1 MDTEINPWPVVCAID
16 FGTTYSGYA
25 YSMRTDYERNPLC
38 IEANPAWFNDGQ
50 GTMKTPTCI
59 LFDKSKNFHSFGYE
73 AERKYASLAEK
84 AQEGQNGDEDED
96 DDDEDDEDDE
106 DSGSDEKER
115 GSRREDNLEDW
126 LFFRRF
132 KMNLFQNEDS
142 TVRRRKLN
150 KLHLSAENGEKLPAL
165 TVFSE
170 AIRYLKRHFESLL
183 ENTTLRQDGSRS
195 NSPIISAD
203 DAQQLSDDS
212 ECTQNSNASQDNLE
226 TMKNSDSN
234 VLSWSDDILWVL
246 TVPAI
251 WSDEAKQF
259 MREAAIQAGIEDD
272 KLVLALE
279 PESAALLCKQL
290 ALTKGVDDINIK
302 MFDTGSKFM
311 VVDCG
316 GGTVDVTAYE
326 VKDSNSLREIHCAS
340 GNDVGGTNV
349 DRLFFDLIQDIFG
362 KKAVKC
368 FKDKSPSDYLELLR
382 SFETKKRGI
391 EQENPDEEK
400 AETITFSNLS
410 DLFKECSNANQYNDK
425 AVTSRIQE
433 MGLKKKIKSFSRAK
447 LRFDANY
454 LIEAVFKG
462 PISAIVSHLQNLYQN
477 EKVAEIDII
486 LLVGG
491 FSECPLLRKAI
502 RAQFPNRNVINPR
515 EGSIAVM
522 KGAVLFGHSPEN
534 MIRKYIQ
541 LGQVLPSN
549 ETQGIIR
556 KSKAYYG
563 VATDVPFIE
572 DEHSQIHKFIREGGE
587 VMCTDIFDC
596 LIEKNQELRIDTV
609 IEKTFCSSN
618 CYEANVEIYRSDKK
632 TRYCSDEG
640 CKRIG
645 QIPAVFSS
653 GGHSSEKRL
662 FKIQLHFGFTEK
674 IATAVDLTTQR
685 SWKVKLNCLL

>member
-25 YSMRTDYERNPLC
+25 YSMRTDYERDPLC

-84 AQEGQNGDEDED
+84 AQERQNGDEDED
-96 DDDEDDEDDE
+96 DDDEDVDIDEE
-106 DSGSDEKER
+106 KSGSRTK
-115 GSRREDNLEDW
+115 DNFKDW
-126 LFFRRF
+126 LLFRRF
-132 KMNLFQNEDS
+132 KMKLFQNEDS
-142 TVRRRKLN
+142 TVRRKKLN
-150 KLHLSAENGEKLPAL
+150 KLHLSAENGEKLPAVK
-165 TVFSE
+165 VFSE
-170 AIRYLKRHFESLL
+170 AIRYLKRHFEGLL
-183 ENTTLRQDGSRS
+183 ENTTLRQDGNRS
-195 NSPIISAD
+195 NSPAISAD

-212 ECTQNSNASQDNLE
+212 ECTQNSNASRDISE

-290 ALTKGVDDINIK
+290 ALIKGVDDINIK

-391 EQENPDEEK
+391 EQGNPDEEK
-400 AETITFSNLS
+400 AESITFSNLS
-410 DLFKECSNANQYNDK
+410 DLFKECSKANKNNDK

-433 MGLKKKIKSFSRAK
+433 MDLKKKIKAFSRAK
-447 LRFDANY
+447 LRFDTKY
-454 LIEAVFKG
+454 LIEAVFDN
-462 PISAIVSHLQNLYQN
+462 PISAIVGHLQDLNQT

-502 RAQFPNRNVINPR
+502 KAQFPNKKVINPR
-515 EGSIAVM
+515 EGSSAVM

-534 MIRKYIQ
+534 MIRKSIQ
-541 LGQVLPSN
+541 LGQAFPSN

-572 DEHSQIHKFIREGGE
+572 DEHPPMHKFISESGE
-587 VMCTDIFDC
+587 VVCTDVFDC
-596 LIEKNQELRIDTV
+596 LIEKNQELKLGTV
-609 IEKTFCSSN
+609 IEKRFCSSN
-618 CYEANVEIYRSDKK
+618 SFEANVEIYRSGNNV
-632 TRYCSDEG
+632 RYCSDEG

-645 QIPAVFSS
+645 QISAEFPENI
-653 GGHSSEKRL
+653 HYSEKRL

-674 IATAVDLTTQR
+674 IAIAVDLTTQR
-685 SWKVKLNCLL
+685 SWKVKLDCLL

>member
-1 MDTEINPWPVVCAID
+1 MDTEINPWPIVCAID

-25 YSMRTDYERNPLC
+25 YSMRTDYERNPLE
-38 IEANPAWFNDGQ
+38 IERNPAWLNEGP

-84 AQEGQNGDEDED
+84 AQEGQNEDED
-96 DDDEDDEDDE
+96 DDEDDDSDE
-106 DSGSDEKER
+106 EKSGSRTK
-115 GSRREDNLEDW
+115 DNFNDW

-132 KMNLFQNEDS
+132 KMKLFQNEDS

-150 KLHLSAENGEKLPAL
+150 KLHLSAENGEKLPAVK
-165 TVFSE
+165 VFSE
-170 AIRYLKRHFESLL
+170 AIRYLKRHFEGLL
-183 ENTTLRQDGSRS
+183 ENTTLRQDGNR
-195 NSPIISAD
+195 NNTPAISAD
-203 DAQQLSDDS
+203 DAKRLSDDS
-212 ECTQNSNASQDNLE
+212 ECT
-226 TMKNSDSN
+226 KNSN
-234 VLSWSDDILWVL
+234 VLSSSDDILWVL

-272 KLVLALE
+272 KLILALE

-290 ALTKGVDDINIK
+290 ALIRDVEDINIK

-326 VKDSNSLREIHCAS
+326 VIDSNSLREIHCAS

-368 FKDKSPSDYLELLR
+368 FKDNSPSDYLELLR

-391 EQENPDEEK
+391 EQRNPDEEK

-410 DLFKECSNANQYNDK
+410 DLFKECSKANQNNDK
-425 AVTSRIQE
+425 AVSSRIQE
-433 MGLKKKIKSFSRAK
+433 MDLKKKIKAFSRAK

-454 LIEAVFKG
+454 LIEAVFDS
-462 PISAIVSHLQNLYQN
+462 PISAIVGHLQDLNQT

-502 RAQFPNRNVINPR
+502 KAQFPNKKVINPR

-534 MIRKYIQ
+534 MIRKSIQ
-541 LGQVLPSN
+541 LGQVFPSN

-563 VATDVPFIE
+563 VATDVPFID
-572 DEHSQIHKFIREGGE
+572 DEHPQMHKFISESGE

-596 LIEKNQELRIDTV
+596 LIEKNQELKLGTV
-609 IEKTFCSSN
+609 IEKKFCSSN
-618 CYEANVEIYRSDKK
+618 SFEANVEIYRSDNNV
-632 TRYCSDEG
+632 RYCSDEG

-645 QIPAVFSS
+645 QISAEFPEDI
-653 GGHSSEKRL
+653 HYSEKRL

-674 IATAVDLTTQR
+674 IAIAVDLTTQR